1 MDEKKPYEVPEASR
15 WNMGHKGTKAFLSVI
30 PCVGGPAAELF
41 DLAIKPPLEKRRAEW
56 FEQIAEAIRR
66 LEEEGIEEVKIEN
79 LANDPEFLSTLMHAS
94 LIALRTHQEKKLAAL
109 RNAVLN
115 TALPTRPED
124 DLQLIFVQHVDS
136 FTEWHLRILAFL
148 HDPKRVMTEK
158 GTIDRVHQ
166 GEESL
171 LPYLNITYTELKD
184 QSHVRAYIVKDLVNR
199 GLVND
204 HYLNSRTNP
213 PTLFA
218 GHLTPLGTQFWQF
231 IQNPLPDILR
241 IGSRMS
247 VATFLAV

>member
-1 MDEKKPYEVPEASR
+1 MDKKKPYEVPEASS
-15 WNMGHKGTKAFLSVI
+15 WEMVHKGTKAFLSAI
-30 PCVGGPAAELF
+30 PWVGGPVAELF
-41 DLAIKPPLEKRRAEW
+41 ELVIGPPLEKRRKEW
-56 FEQIAEAIRR
+56 FQQIAEVIYR
-66 LEEEGIEEVKIEN
+66 LEEERIQGFKVAN

-124 DLQLIFVQHVDS
+124 DLQLIFLQHVDS

-171 LPYLNITYTELKD
+171 LPYLNITYPELKD

-199 GLVND
+199 GLGGC
-204 HYLNSRTNP
+204 RI
-213 PTLFA
+213 TLY
-218 GHLTPLGTQFWQF
+218 
-231 IQNPLPDILR
+231 ILR
-241 IGSRMS
+241 GSGYERGS
-247 VATFLAV
+247 